1 VIYSPKKNVIRF
13 LALAIFGCT
22 SLIASTTTA
31 HASTDPLEGI
41 PDRFRSNEYNDLPA
55 CTNAVT
61 TFCIESFQIDLN
73 RDGVFETPNP
83 NLQIAFT
90 ANLFSV
96 AKWNTPSLSYN
107 LYVNNNQ
114 ELSPTIPVGTAF
126 TFSVNSGAFKPTP
139 SLFASAEVV
148 SFDVKQVN
156 GNWVSSGTLKTYSY
170 TFGMEGITPGSGL
183 INYDKDKKDYISF
196 AGAAQFYEAP
206 SAMTESET
214 GMWVYTNASMTGEL
228 HFDTSTLTWKLP
240 LGGPVKKADGSR
252 NELIYSSFL
261 PDTFIVFAYGTTP
274 DVLKNSL
281 VMTRTDGDVTTK
293 VDATITRVTSPIP
306 GLIVKIPDIRL
317 YGTVVTKKAVSA
329 MGSRYTANP
338 TIRIA
343 PKFSLLKS
351 PKTVRVTKT
360 SPNSVKV
367 VGAKVSG
374 ASRYEAMCTS
384 GRAFVSAKSRSAAVT
399 VSNLTSGQW
408 SCRIRGL
415 SKLGGRWSPKKT
427 ITVS

>member
-1 VIYSPKKNVIRF
+1 MIRLF
-13 LALAIFGCT
+13 TLAIFGCT
-22 SLIASTTTA
+22 SLIAGTTAA

-41 PDRFRSNEYNDLPA
+41 PDRFRANEYNDLPP
-55 CTNAVT
+55 CTNIVT

-73 RDGVFETPNP
+73 KDGVFETPNP

-96 AKWNTPSLSYN
+96 AKWNTPSLSFN

-114 ELSPTIPVGTAF
+114 ELSPTIPIGTAF
-126 TFSVNSGAFKPTP
+126 TYSINTGAFKPTP
-139 SLFASAEVV
+139 SLFASSEVV
-148 SFDVKQVN
+148 SFDVRQVN
-156 GNWVSSGTLKTYSY
+156 GNWITSGTSKTYSF
-170 TFGMEGITPGSGL
+170 TFGMRGNTPGSGL
-183 INYDKDKKDYISF
+183 INYDQDKKDYKSF
-196 AGAAQFYEAP
+196 AGGGLFYETP
-206 SAMTESET
+206 SAMTESKT
-214 GMWVYTNASMTGEL
+214 GMWVYTNAAMTGEL
-228 HFDTSTLTWKLP
+228 KFDTSTLTWKLP
-240 LGGPVKKADGSR
+240 LAGPAKKADGST
-252 NELIYSSFL
+252 NELIYTSFL

-274 DVLKNSL
+274 DVLRNSL
-281 VMTRTDGDVTTK
+281 VMTRTDGDITTK

-317 YGTVVTKKAVSA
+317 YGTVVTKKAVSS
-329 MGSRYTANP
+329 MGSRYTLNP

-351 PKTVRVTKT
+351 PKTVRVKMT
-360 SPNSVKV
+360 SSNSLQI
-367 VGAKVSG
+367 VGAKVFG

-384 GRAFVSAKSRSAAVT
+384 GRTFVSAKSRSASVT
-399 VSNLTSGQW
+399 VSNLTSGRW

-427 ITVS
+427 INIA